1 LSVKIL
7 KLGEVEEKEILGGPI
22 KVMFNPETAG
32 TRYMRFSVGYF
43 SPGQGLN
50 MHIHPESEEVYYV
63 VEGRGTVYVGEERRK
78 MEVNKDTA
86 VYIPP
91 GTIHG
96 IRNTGSEELVVTFS
110 VAPGRERSQE
120 VHV

>member
-1 LSVKIL
+1 MSVKIL
-7 KLGEVEEKEILGGPI
+7 KLGEVEAKEILGGPI
-22 KVMFNPETAG
+22 KVMFNPETVG
-32 TRYMRFSVGYF
+32 TRHMRFSVGYF

-63 VEGRGTVYVGEERRK
+63 VEGRGTVYVGEERK

-86 VYIPP
+86 VYSPP

-96 IRNTGSEELVVTFS
+96 IRNTGSEKLVVTFS